1 MTRTLWGGD
10 EGLTGQVAAYTVGDD
25 GVWDARLLPWDI
37 LGTLGH
43 VEGLAAAGLVSGR
56 DAARLRSALRTLLAE
71 ARIGRLA
78 VTAED
83 EDVHTAVE
91 RALVA
96 RAGAAGE
103 KVHTG
108 RSRNDQVA
116 VDLRLYVKDALLALA
131 GGVLDAAKALVA
143 FAAKH
148 RRVVLPGYTHQR
160 RAMPSTLGLW
170 AAGYAELLLDDLGPL
185 SAALDLADRSPLGS
199 AAGFGVPLPL
209 DRERVARAL
218 GFASVQRNVTAVA
231 ATRGKLETTI
241 LAAAWGV
248 AYDLAK
254 LSWDVILFSSD
265 ELGFLALPA
274 GLATGSSMMPNKR
287 NPDVFELTRA
297 RAALVDGFV
306 AQAMAVA
313 GKLPGGYHRDL
324 QLTKAPLMRGLDT
337 VGEMVAMIAAAVP
350 RLAVD
355 RERCAAA
362 LSADVF
368 ATDAALARVRAG
380 VPFRSAYREVA
391 ADLRR
396 GVPPA
401 TLSAAAVLAGR
412 TATGNAGNLGLPA
425 LRREITKARRRV
437 DRRRG
442 AFVAALAALA
452 PDDVAPGRDGEAN
465 VGPAL
470 RAGSARGAR
479 APQKRS
485 SHAESPPQARRN
497 RARKGRGR

>member
-10 EGLTGQVAAYTVGDD
+10 DTLSGRVAAYTVGDD
-25 GVWDARLLPWDI
+25 GVWDARLLAWDV

-43 VEGLAAAGLVSGR
+43 VEGLAAAGLVTASEAGKLR
-56 DAARLRSALRTLLAE
+56 KALRSLLNE
-71 ARIGRLA
+71 ARAGALT
-78 VTAED
+78 VTADD

-96 RAGAAGE
+96 RTGAAGE

-116 VDLRLYVKDALLALA
+116 VDLRLYIKDTLLDLA
-131 GGVLDAAKALVA
+131 AGVLDAAWSLAA

-148 RRVVLPGYTHQR
+148 RKVVLPGYTHQR

-209 DRERVARAL
+209 DRALVARAL
-218 GFASVQRNVTAVA
+218 GFTGVQRNVTAVA
-231 ATRGKLETTI
+231 ATRGKLEAMA
-241 LAAAWGV
+241 LAAVWGV

-265 ELGFLALPA
+265 EFGFLALPA
-274 GLATGSSMMPNKR
+274 GLATGSSIMPNKR

-297 RAALVDGFV
+297 RAAVLDGYL
-306 AQAMAVA
+306 AQAVAVA

-324 QLTKAPLMRGLDT
+324 QLTKEPLMRGLDT
-337 VGEMVAMIAAAVP
+337 VGEMVGMVAAAVP
-350 RLAVD
+350 LLSVD

-362 LSADVF
+362 LSAEVY
-368 ATDAALARVRAG
+368 ATDAAIARVRTG
-380 VPFRSAYREVA
+380 VPFRAAYHEVA
-391 ADLRR
+391 AALHRGDL
-396 GVPPA
+396 PEA
-401 TLSAAAVLAGR
+401 LSAADVLAGR

-425 LRREITKARRRV
+425 LRREIAKARRRV
-437 DRRRG
+437 ERRRA
-442 AFVAALAALA
+442 AFAAALETLSGAG
-452 PDDVAPGRDGEAN
+452 GR
-465 VGPAL
+465 
-470 RAGSARGAR
+470 
-479 APQKRS
+479 
-485 SHAESPPQARRN
+485 
-497 RARKGRGR
+497 

>member
-10 EGLTGQVAAYTVGDD
+10 DGLPARVAAYTVGDD
-25 GVWDARLLPWDI
+25 GVWDSRLLPWDI

-43 VEGLAAAGLVSGR
+43 VEGLAAAGLLTGPE
-56 DAARLRSALRTLLAE
+56 AGRLRSALRALLAE
-71 ARIGRLA
+71 ARAGALA
-78 VTAED
+78 VTADD

-96 RAGAAGE
+96 RTGSVGE

-116 VDLRLYVKDALLALA
+116 VDLRLYLKDALLDLA
-131 GGVLDAAKALVA
+131 GGVLDAAAALAA
-143 FAAKH
+143 FAGAH

-170 AAGYAELLLDDLGPL
+170 AAGYAELLIDDLAPL
-185 SAALDLADRSPLGS
+185 GAALDLADRSPLGS

-231 ATRGKLETTI
+231 ATRGKLEVQA
-241 LAAAWGV
+241 LSAAWGI

-254 LSWDVILFSSD
+254 LSWDVILFSSE

-274 GLATGSSMMPNKR
+274 GLATGSSIMPNKW

-297 RAALVDGFV
+297 RAALLDGYLV
-306 AQAMAVA
+306 QAMAVA

-324 QLTKAPLMRGLDT
+324 QLTKAPLMRGFDT
-337 VGEMVAMIAAAVP
+337 VAEMVAMIAAAVP
-350 RLAVD
+350 RLEVD
-355 RERCAAA
+355 RGRCAAA
-362 LSADVF
+362 LSPDVF

-380 VPFRSAYREVA
+380 VPFRAAYREIA
-391 ADLRR
+391 EELRR
-396 GVPPA
+396 GVAPKPLPA
-401 TLSAAAVLAGR
+401 AEVLAGR
-412 TATGNAGNLGLPA
+412 TASGNAGNLGLPA
-425 LRREITKARRRV
+425 LRREIAQSRRRLARRRESF
-437 DRRRG
+437 
-442 AFVAALAALA
+442 AAALHALA
-452 PDDVAPGRDGEAN
+452 RGG
-465 VGPAL
+465 
-470 RAGSARGAR
+470 GS
-479 APQKRS
+479 
-485 SHAESPPQARRN
+485 
-497 RARKGRGR
+497 